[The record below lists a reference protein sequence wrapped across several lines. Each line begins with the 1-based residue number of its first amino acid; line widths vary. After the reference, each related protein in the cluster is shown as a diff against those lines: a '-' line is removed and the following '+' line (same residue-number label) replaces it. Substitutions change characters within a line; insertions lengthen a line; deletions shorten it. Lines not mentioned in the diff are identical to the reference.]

1 MALNILF
8 DTDDDVLCEVPMV
21 LVANKSDLTSHSVD
35 LQQARDLATFYQIPF
50 LVTSAKTGERADEA
64 FYTLV
69 RYGGDIFFIIFVL
82 SISEKSERT
91 KGAGRKRR
99 KREVLDSDILKSMGT
114 PVYFLTRA
122 IDSSPLFEEKSKQ
135 LPSCS

>member
-8 DTDDDVLCEVPMV
+8 DTDDGVLCEVPMV
-21 LVANKSDLTSHSVD
+21 LVANKSDLTFHSVD
-35 LQQARDLATFYQIPF
+35 LQHARDLAAFYQIPF
-50 LVTSAKTGERADEA
+50 LLTSAKKGEGADEA

-99 KREVLDSDILKSMGT
+99 RLKVLDSDILKSMGT
-114 PVYFLTRA
+114 
-122 IDSSPLFEEKSKQ
+122 SCLFPDQSN
-135 LPSCS
+135 